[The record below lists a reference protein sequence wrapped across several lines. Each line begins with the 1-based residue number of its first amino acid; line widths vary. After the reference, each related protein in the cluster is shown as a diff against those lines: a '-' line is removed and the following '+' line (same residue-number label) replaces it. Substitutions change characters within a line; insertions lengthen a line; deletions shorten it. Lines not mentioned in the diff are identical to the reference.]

1 MSSPF
6 RARDLRD
13 APFILVILLSA
24 GGICYSA
31 IRPEHWL
38 RGVGCVGL
46 AMMMAAGLRLL
57 LTDRQS
63 GLLAIRRRPFDVVCY
78 ALLGMAILGV
88 GILLPH

>member
-1 MSSPF
+1 MTTDF
-6 RARDLRD
+6 RTRDLRD
-13 APFILVILLSA
+13 APFVLVILISA
-24 GGICYSA
+24 AGIGYSA

-46 AMMMAAGLRLL
+46 AMMVAAGFRLL

-78 ALLGMAILGV
+78 LLLGGAILGV

>member
-1 MSSPF
+1 MASDF
-6 RARDLRD
+6 RTRDLRD
-13 APFILVILLSA
+13 APFVLVIMISA
-24 GGICYSA
+24 AGICYSA

-46 AMMMAAGLRLL
+46 AMMVAAGLRLL

-78 ALLGMAILGV
+78 VLLGVAILGV